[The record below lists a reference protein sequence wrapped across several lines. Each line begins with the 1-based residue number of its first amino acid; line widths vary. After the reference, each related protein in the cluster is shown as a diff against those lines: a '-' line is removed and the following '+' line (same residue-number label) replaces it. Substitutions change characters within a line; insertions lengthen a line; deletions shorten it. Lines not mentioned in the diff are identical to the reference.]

1 MLHMSTADNLKEAKE
16 NMPSLSEDFILDF
29 EDEWAL
35 TDFID
40 IRKEMWFESLAIQD
54 ESKFEIAGEPIVKR
68 SRWDREIARKV
79 RINKSSE
86 DIMGFWAVEAR
97 V

>member
-16 NMPSLSEDFILDF
+16 TLPSLDEDFILDF

-54 ESKFEIAGEPIVKR
+54 ESKFEIAGFPR
-68 SRWDREIARKV
+68 HRFDREIARKV

>member
-1 MLHMSTADNLKEAKE
+1 MLNMSTADNLKEAKE
-16 NMPSLSEDFILDF
+16 NLPTLSEDFILDF

-40 IRKEMWFESLAIQD
+40 IRKEMWFESLAVKDQ
-54 ESKFEIAGEPIVKR
+54 SKFEIAGTPYPTR
-68 SRWDREIARKV
+68 SRWDLKAARKV

-97 V
+97 T

>member
-16 NMPSLSEDFILDF
+16 NMPTLSEDFILDF
-29 EDEWAL
+29 EDNWAL

-40 IRKEMWFESLAIQD
+40 IRQQMWFESLAVQD
-54 ESKFEIAGEPIVKR
+54 QSQFEIAGAPVVSWSTR
-68 SRWDREIARKV
+68 AARKV
-79 RINKSSE
+79 RIDQSSN
-86 DIMGFWAVEAR
+86 DIMHFWAVEAR

>member
-1 MLHMSTADNLKEAKE
+1 MLNMSTADNLREAKE
-16 NMPSLSEDFILDF
+16 NMPTLSEDFILDF

-40 IRKEMWFESLAIQD
+40 IRKEMWFESLAVQD
-54 ESKFEIAGEPIVKR
+54 QPKLEIAGVPVVA
-68 SRWDREIARKV
+68 WDTRAAREI
-79 RINKSSE
+79 RIDKSSE
-86 DIMGFWAVEAR
+86 AILHFWAVEAR

>member
-1 MLHMSTADNLKEAKE
+1 MLNMSTADTLKEAKE
-16 NMPSLSEDFILDF
+16 NLPSLSEDFILDF

-40 IRKEMWFESLAIQD
+40 IRKEMWFESLAVQD
-54 ESKFEIAGEPIVKR
+54 QSKFEIAGSPFPTR
-68 SRWDREIARKV
+68 SNWDRQIARKV

-97 V
+97 T

>member
-1 MLHMSTADNLKEAKE
+1 
-16 NMPSLSEDFILDF
+16 
-29 EDEWAL
+29 
-35 TDFID
+35 
-40 IRKEMWFESLAIQD
+40 ESLAIQD